1 LEHYTALDVSKLIL
15 TKSKPNYTMLDKQD
29 KMNINIVTHTHTH
42 TQSHTH
48 THTQAHTHTH
58 TATHT
63 HTHTVHE
70 KLIQHWI

>member
-1 LEHYTALDVSKLIL
+1 MQYQINMQLLEHYTALDVSKLIL

-29 KMNINIVTHTHTH
+29 KMNINIC
-42 TQSHTH
+42 
-48 THTQAHTHTH
+48 
-58 TATHT
+58 THT